1 MPVLQ
6 ICSRG
11 GGLLRGM
18 KGFAPRVV
26 GGFALGGAFSPRVG
40 GFSPKMGVTL
50 QSMTPLLYCNH
61 PEGNHLALL
70 GCMHLLLAE
79 GTSPTSAR
87 RPRATIKGLLP
98 PL

>member
-11 GGLLRGM
+11 GVAL

-26 GGFALGGAFSPRVG
+26 GGFAPG